1 MLGPS
6 VLQFTD
12 PLLLPQEVLL
22 LQLLLLDP
30 HLLLQ
35 QSPLL
40 LPHPVL
46 LLLQHLP
53 HLQLLQGCRR
63 EGGGDA
69 LCQGGQLFSS
79 LEEKKTN
86 SVHRTSS
93 YASATTNNCC
103 VPLAQ
108 PRYEPQGT
116 KSQTLDLAAK
126 ELQRSF
132 SHLIGESLGTFGMSL
147 DSFGSL
153 GSFPHLCGKSLDM
166 LSWDTQVLPLQT
178 AEFRLFSTICSF

>member
-1 MLGPS
+1 MDFRNVSMLFRACRRAGP
-6 VLQFTD
+6 VRAPPQL
-12 PLLLPQEVLL
+12 PLLEQ
-22 LQLLLLDP
+22 
-30 HLLLQ
+30 
-35 QSPLL
+35 
-40 LPHPVL
+40 
-46 LLLQHLP
+46 
-53 HLQLLQGCRR
+53 RR

-69 LCQGGQLFSS
+69 RCQGGQLFSS

-147 DSFGSL
+147 DSFGS
-153 GSFPHLCGKSLDM
+153 FPHLCGKSLDR
-166 LSWDTQVLPLQT
+166 LSLDTQVLPPA
-178 AEFRLFSTICSF
+178 AEFRLFSTFCSF

>member
-1 MLGPS
+1 MLFAKEAS
-6 VLQFTD
+6 
-12 PLLLPQEVLL
+12 
-22 LQLLLLDP
+22 
-30 HLLLQ
+30 
-35 QSPLL
+35 
-40 LPHPVL
+40 
-46 LLLQHLP
+46 
-53 HLQLLQGCRR
+53 
-63 EGGGDA
+63 
-69 LCQGGQLFSS
+69 FSAAWKK
-79 LEEKKTN
+79 EKTN

-132 SHLIGESLGTFGMSL
+132 SQSLGTFGMSL